1 MKRLSLVLA
10 ALAVVV
16 ALVVPAGAPAA
27 QKNLVQT
34 AQGAGQFGTLV
45 SLVKQAG
52 LAKTL
57 SGKTKYTVFAPTDAA
72 FRKVP
77 KKTLNALAK
86 NKAALKQVLL
96 YHVVKGA
103 VPAKTVVKLKA
114 AKTVEGTKVRISVRG
129 GGCSGFQ
136 NKLDLDTT
144 YNEKTDVM
152 TEQHGVTLV
161 VDKKSLLYLQGATV
175 DFHEDLNAR
184 GFRITN
190 PQAKGSCGCGSSY
203 SM

>member
-1 MKRLSLVLA
+1 MSTATLEQPTIGLKTA
-10 ALAVVV
+10 AAP
-16 ALVVPAGAPAA
+16 PAI
-27 QKNLVQT
+27 
-34 AQGAGQFGTLV
+34 
-45 SLVKQAG
+45 
-52 LAKTL
+52 
-57 SGKTKYTVFAPTDAA
+57 TVIVTE
-72 FRKVP
+72 
-77 KKTLNALAK
+77 
-86 NKAALKQVLL
+86 KAANEVKRIIADHKASGAADSL
-96 YHVVKGA
+96 Y
-103 VPAKTVVKLKA
+103 L
-114 AKTVEGTKVRISVRG
+114 RISVRG

-144 YNEKTDVM
+144 FNEKTDILS
-152 TEQHGVTLV
+152 EQHGIELV

>member
-1 MKRLSLVLA
+1 MSSGVLDQPTLKTADAPPAAVPITVTEKAAGEVKRIIA
-10 ALAVVV
+10 DQQA
-16 ALVVPAGAPAA
+16 AGAAE
-27 QKNLVQT
+27 K
-34 AQGAGQFGTLV
+34 
-45 SLVKQAG
+45 
-52 LAKTL
+52 
-57 SGKTKYTVFAPTDAA
+57 
-72 FRKVP
+72 
-77 KKTLNALAK
+77 
-86 NKAALKQVLL
+86 L
-96 YHVVKGA
+96 YLRV
-103 VPAKTVVKLKA
+103 
-114 AKTVEGTKVRISVRG
+114 SVRG

-152 TEQHGVTLV
+152 SEQHGVTLV

>member
-1 MKRLSLVLA
+1 MA
-10 ALAVVV
+10 TAL
-16 ALVVPAGAPAA
+16 LEEP
-27 QKNLVQT
+27 
-34 AQGAGQFGTLV
+34 
-45 SLVKQAG
+45 
-52 LAKTL
+52 
-57 SGKTKYTVFAPTDAA
+57 TVRPIAPT
-72 FRKVP
+72 
-77 KKTLNALAK
+77 TLPITVTE
-86 NKAALKQVLL
+86 KAAGE
-96 YHVVKGA
+96 VKRIIADQQASGA
-103 VPAKTVVKLKA
+103 ADTLFL
-114 AKTVEGTKVRISVRG
+114 RISVRG

-144 YNEKTDVM
+144 YNEKTDLT